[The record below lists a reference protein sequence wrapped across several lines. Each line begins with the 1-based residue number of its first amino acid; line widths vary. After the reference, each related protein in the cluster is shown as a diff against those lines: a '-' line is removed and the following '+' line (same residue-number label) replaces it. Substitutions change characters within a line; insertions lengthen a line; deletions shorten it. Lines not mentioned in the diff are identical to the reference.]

1 MWFELLSPIT
11 EIETIAVGTAIRE
24 VDRLRKRYGAGR
36 WRKRKGLGKIRLLDD
51 TIVAAELH
59 WYEAHGI
66 GRKEVRAKH
75 FWELENE

>member
-66 GRKEVRAKH
+66 GRKEVRVKH